1 MKTPMPPIHETAAE
15 LQLLLKA
22 ERDAQ
27 KQQRLQ
33 TLYLLRTQQ
42 AHTRR
47 QVARLLGSIAILGAL
62 AGRICTGGHSP
73 AGDDCQGTGQIA
85 SPI

>member
-47 QVARLLGSIAILGAL
+47 QVARLLGVN
-62 AGRICTGGHSP
+62 RDTGG
-73 AGDDCQGTGQIA
+73 AGWPHMHRGA
-85 SPI
+85 FPSW